1 MNNFVNRRIFSHV
14 AILFMMNYRK
24 VWIFNDVISVLIFQ
38 SASTAIVNYD
48 KQHYILPS
56 NIFVIFLLF
65 VSLPFFFFLYLI
77 LFFSFFLVI
86 FISFSIHHLLLFL
99 LFSSFFSSLSPL
111 SPFLLLFLLF
121 FHFHPD
127 ILPTVANFQERM
139 QLRRSLIELEDQ
151 NVQNGIEVRTQN
163 MKWKSYKLYIL

>member
-1 MNNFVNRRIFSHV
+1 MFSHV
-14 AILFMMNYRK
+14 AILFTMNYRI
-24 VWIFNDVISVLIFQ
+24 VWIFNDVISALIFR
-38 SASTAIVNYD
+38 SASTAIVNHD
-48 KQHYILPS
+48 QQHYILPS

-65 VSLPFFFFLYLI
+65 VSLPFFLLIFDSFL
-77 LFFSFFLVI
+77 SFFLVI
-86 FISFSIHHLLLFL
+86 FISSSIRHLLLFL
-99 LFSSFFSSLSPL
+99 LFSSFLSSLAPL
-111 SPFLLLFLLF
+111 FPLLLLFSLF

-127 ILPTVANFQERM
+127 FLSTVANFQERM